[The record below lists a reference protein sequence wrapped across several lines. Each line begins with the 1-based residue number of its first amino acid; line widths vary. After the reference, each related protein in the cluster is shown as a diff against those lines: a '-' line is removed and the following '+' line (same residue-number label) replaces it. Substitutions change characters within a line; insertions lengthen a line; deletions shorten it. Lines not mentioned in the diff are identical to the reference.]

1 MDAKRAD
8 FTTGSGV
15 HDKPNRRG
23 VLRAMFIALTVS
35 LAVLSAAYIS
45 GAFSLQETEAASMQE
60 TERALESFAELDD
73 RVAEVESLGEDDV
86 EDAKCIVRLQSALDT
101 AQVVRNLSASDVEIL
116 PVIGSYGRTARSIET
131 NDSLISN
138 ARAAYD
144 RLEDAL
150 DAVEESHAA
159 HLLRIAREGLEDS
172 CTAAQET
179 YDVTDGRVA
188 DSSTRDALK
197 SELDSASQLMAD
209 ESADADALDA
219 AADSIDAAREKVERS
234 NAEWSAAQARSRA
247 SSSYG
252 GGYSTGTGDGAWHV
266 SYRGTDDSS
275 TANADGS
282 VSEWRDGYY
291 IAHDWSYGG
300 GQIASKPGT
309 VVVNGRT
316 YRYVSSMVVPRSTTW
331 DEVSGFVYANNG
343 IGFQTCYGDG
353 YLITHYEPM

>member
-1 MDAKRAD
+1 MDAKRAG
-8 FTTGSGV
+8 FTTGSGI

-23 VLRAMFIALTVS
+23 VLRAMFIALAVS
-35 LAVLSAAYIS
+35 LAVLSAAYFS
-45 GAFSLQETEAASMQE
+45 GALSLQEAEAASMQE
-60 TERALESFAELDD
+60 TERALESFAGLDD
-73 RVAEVESLGEDDV
+73 RIAEAESLGEDDV
-86 EDAKCIVRLQSALDT
+86 EDAECIMRLQSALDT
-101 AQVVRNLSASDVEIL
+101 AQVVRNLSPSDVEVL
-116 PVIGSYGRTARSIET
+116 PAI
-131 NDSLISN
+131 
-138 ARAAYD
+138 
-144 RLEDAL
+144 
-150 DAVEESHAA
+150 
-159 HLLRIAREGLEDS
+159 
-172 CTAAQET
+172 
-179 YDVTDGRVA
+179 
-188 DSSTRDALK
+188 
-197 SELDSASQLMAD
+197 
-209 ESADADALDA
+209 
-219 AADSIDAAREKVERS
+219 ADSIDAAREEVERS

-247 SSSYG
+247 GSSYG
-252 GGYSTGTGDGAWHV
+252 GGYSTGTGDGAWNV

-291 IAHDWSYGG
+291 IAHNWSYGG